1 MDATLAEVDSNADNC
16 LNFSEFTT
24 CYNKLKSKT
33 EEQEAAGVKLPSI
46 FGEELSASDQLRV
59 KAMPK
64 MLDRGVFAGRKKEA
78 ASKDYFDTTAV
89 RDKMF
94 KADWSRIDKKAS
106 FNQFKQDVGLAT
118 YDSKAGKL
126 KATPLLKFFKAALRT
141 QYDLLCNT
149 YTYYGC
155 RDMDGAFHAMDFSE
169 YVEFAKSAGFRWGSA
184 GCIKLTHIPYPIT
197 FQTLKL

>member
-1 MDATLAEVDSNADNC
+1 MHD
-16 LNFSEFTT
+16 
-24 CYNKLKSKT
+24 
-33 EEQEAAGVKLPSI
+33 PS
-46 FGEELSASDQLRV
+46 
-59 KAMPK
+59 P
-64 MLDRGVFAGRKKEA
+64 
-78 ASKDYFDTTAV
+78 
-89 RDKMF
+89 
-94 KADWSRIDKKAS
+94 
-106 FNQFKQDVGLAT
+106 
-118 YDSKAGKL
+118 KAGKL